1 MRAHS
6 LVLAI
11 GLAFIGGCSEFR
23 EPALSASNQLLSDT
37 AMAET
42 TLEVDGA
49 RARIVRDVYG
59 VPHISSRTNRGL
71 FMAYGYAV
79 AEDRLWQL
87 ETYRR
92 AGRGTLSEI
101 LGPGSLPADRF
112 ARLLGYTDEE
122 LDAQFA
128 SLSEEEQE
136 IVAAYVDGINRYIN
150 DVVLP
155 DPINKLPVEYFA
167 LFLDPPQ
174 PFTTRE
180 LLSFLVVVVRQFG
193 EIGGRE
199 LKNQVFLSDLIEQ
212 FGPEAG
218 YGIFNDARWLNDPE
232 SPASVPAGPGSRVGS
247 VQPTVLS
254 RWAQQLPK
262 NEDESFDSLR
272 ERALAIWESLGVPA
286 RLGSYA
292 WAISPDK
299 STNGQAMLYGG
310 PQMGFNAPE
319 IIHEVELIGGNGF
332 HVDGLAV
339 AGGPGVIIGHNQH
352 LAWSLTTGAPGD
364 NLDTYAERLC
374 DDPST
379 YLFQGGCLPFE
390 TRIEIIPIR
399 GGGSESYEVRRS
411 IHGPV
416 VSTQAPFAFSQ
427 KRVHWMHEIE
437 TIRAL
442 IGFDRASNLTE
453 FRSRVRQI
461 NLSFNVLYA
470 DRLGHIG
477 YFLAGLNPVR
487 PADFDLRLPFPGDG
501 SAEWTGE
508 FRDNP
513 YSISPARGWLA
524 NWNNKASADYASGDS
539 DTFGK
544 IFRVNDIFA
553 RLEAGPISQE
563 DMRDIP
569 KDVARVKGRTGRE
582 SRFFNPYLFGALDAV
597 PPSHHLADQSR
608 AILEGWDGSAF
619 ADAVTS
625 TDLQAGEVIFSAWL
639 NRMMHGTFDDILGSH
654 FNDEA
659 SSNMLI
665 HALDF
670 YFTGTSGVPPSRDYF
685 NGDDPNV
692 LMSAAFDQVLAE
704 LEASLGGDP
713 SAWSGPRGTINFVHP
728 LIGQVASIPLS
739 NRSTYGQVILLGP
752 DQIRGENIFTLGQS
766 GFIKYV
772 NPGGFEL
779 DPHFLDLLPLYR
791 NFEYKQ
797 MGLGGNQ

>member
-1 MRAHS
+1 MRAHL

-11 GLAFIGGCSEFR
+11 GLAFVCSCSEFR
-23 EPALSASNQLLSDT
+23 ERPFSASNQNLSDT
-37 AMAET
+37 AVAETT
-42 TLEVDGA
+42 TLEVDDA
-49 RARIVRDVYG
+49 TAQIVRDVYG
-59 VPHISSRTNRGL
+59 VPHISSKTNRGL
-71 FMAYGYAV
+71 FVAYGYAV

-92 AGRGTLSEI
+92 AGRGTLAEI
-101 LGPGSLPADRF
+101 LGSGYLPADRF

-128 SLSEEEQE
+128 SLSEEEQG
-136 IVAAYVDGINRYIN
+136 IVTAYVDGINQYIN

-199 LKNQVFLSDLIEQ
+199 LRNQVFLSDLIDRY
-212 FGPEAG
+212 GPEAG
-218 YGIFNDARWLNDPE
+218 YGIFDDARWLNDPE
-232 SPASVPAGPGSRVGS
+232 SPASVPAAPASPVGS
-247 VQPTVLS
+247 LKPRGVA
-254 RWAQQLPK
+254 RWSQQLSG
-262 NEDESFDSLR
+262 NEDSSFDSLR
-272 ERALAIWESLGVPA
+272 ERALALWESLGVPT

-292 WAISPDK
+292 WVISPER
-299 STNGQAMLYGG
+299 STNGHAMLYGG

-332 HVDGLAV
+332 HVDGLAI
-339 AGGPGVIIGHNQH
+339 AGGPGVIIGHNQE

-364 NLDTYAERLC
+364 NLDIYAERLC
-374 DDPST
+374 DDAST
-379 YLFQGGCLPFE
+379 YLFQGECLPFE

-399 GGGSESYEVRRS
+399 GGSSESFEVRRTV
-411 IHGPV
+411 HGPV
-416 VSTQAPFAFSQ
+416 VSTQGSFAFSQ

-442 IGFDRASNLTE
+442 IGFDRSSNLTE

-470 DRLGHIG
+470 DQLGHIG

-524 NWNNKASADYASGDS
+524 NWNNKATADYASGDS

-544 IFRVNDIFA
+544 IFRVNDIFT
-553 RLEAGPISQE
+553 RLEAGQISQQ

-582 SRFFNPYLFGALDAV
+582 ARFFNPYLFGALDAV

-608 AILEGWDGSAF
+608 AILEAWDGSAF
-619 ADAVTS
+619 ADAITS

-639 NRMMHGTFDDILGSH
+639 NRMMRGTFADVLGKH
-654 FNDEA
+654 FNEEA

-670 YFTGTSGVPPSRDYF
+670 HFTGTSGVPPSRDYF
-685 NGDDPNV
+685 NGNDPNA
-692 LMSAAFDQVLAE
+692 LMSAAFDEVLAE
-704 LEASLGGDP
+704 LEASQGGDP
-713 SAWSGPRGTINFVHP
+713 SAWSGPRGTINFVHSI
-728 LIGQVASIPLS
+728 IGQVASIPAS
-739 NRSTYGQVILLGP
+739 NRSTYGQIIVLDP
-752 DQIRGENIFTLGQS
+752 AEVRGENIFTLGQS
-766 GFIKYV
+766 GFIRFI
-772 NPGGFEL
+772 PPAGFEL

-791 NFEYKQ
+791 NFEYKP
-797 MGLGGNQ
+797 MGLP